1 MSAWLEPI
9 VLENAWVRL
18 EPLGAAHRD
27 PLRALADD
35 PEIWRFTP
43 QSADPSSRL
52 AWFDAWYARAVA
64 LGAAG
69 SELPFAVR
77 RRADGLL
84 AGSTRFLH
92 VEASH
97 RRLEVGATWYAPGAR
112 GGIVNPAAKALL
124 LGHAFEALGAV
135 RVELKCDARNTRS
148 RRAIRALG
156 AVEEGTLRRHTLL
169 ADGFVRDTVY
179 FSVVDAE
186 WPAVRARLHARL
198 GVAPPRPEIHL
209 VAVSAPGDLASAAG
223 LLREYRSAVG
233 SEACFAGFEAEVEGL
248 PGPYTEP
255 GGRIFL
261 ARDGDALAG
270 CGALRPLARGVAEM
284 RRMWTRPAFR
294 GRGVGRA
301 LAEAIVAAARE
312 EGYGALRLETLPGMA
327 EAQALYRS
335 LGFREIPPYV
345 PAAAPGTLFM
355 ELGLRPGAA
364 SPPAAVR

>member
-1 MSAWLEPI
+1 
-9 VLENAWVRL
+9 
-18 EPLGAAHRD
+18 
-27 PLRALADD
+27 
-35 PEIWRFTP
+35 
-43 QSADPSSRL
+43 
-52 AWFDAWYARAVA
+52 
-64 LGAAG
+64 
-69 SELPFAVR
+69 
-77 RRADGLL
+77 
-84 AGSTRFLH
+84 
-92 VEASH
+92 
-97 RRLEVGATWYAPGAR
+97 
-112 GGIVNPAAKALL
+112 
-124 LGHAFEALGAV
+124 
-135 RVELKCDARNTRS
+135 
-148 RRAIRALG
+148 
-156 AVEEGTLRRHTLL
+156 
-169 ADGFVRDTVY
+169 
-179 FSVVDAE
+179 
-186 WPAVRARLHARL
+186 VRARLHGRL

-248 PGPYTEP
+248 PGPYAAP
-255 GGRIFL
+255 GGRLFL

-270 CGALRPLARGVAEM
+270 CGALRPLAPGVAEM

-364 SPPAAVR
+364 SAPAAVR